1 MCIEPNALRDVVSKI
16 EAILMKTQYDCI
28 VVGGGPAGSTVAS
41 LVAEAGFSTL
51 LLEREKMPRFHVGES
66 LMPETYWTF
75 KRLGVLDKMKSSTFV
90 RKLSVQFVS
99 SSGAESDPFF
109 FRRHDDRECSQ
120 TWQVERGKFDHML
133 FQHAAEKGA
142 DVHDETRVQEI
153 LLEGT
158 RATGV
163 RLEADTK
170 TPQEIHARVVVDAT
184 GQQALLANRL
194 GLRVENPKL
203 KKAAIWNYY
212 RGAERAAGDNGGA
225 TIILHTQSKQA
236 WFWFIPL
243 ADDITSVGVVADR
256 DYLLK
261 NRGKPE
267 SVFQEELSQCP
278 ALVRR
283 LENAEIT
290 SDYRV
295 AREFSYTTKQHA
307 GDGWVLVGDAW
318 GFIDPVY
325 SSGVYF
331 ALKSGEL
338 AGDAIVAGLRS
349 GDTSATQLASWTE
362 EFEEGVRWVRQLVHA
377 FYTNDFSFGRF
388 LKEHPE
394 HVSNLTDLLIG
405 RVFYEGA
412 GRIFDDMQ
420 PQLQKVASNA
430 SS

>member
-1 MCIEPNALRDVVSKI
+1 
-16 EAILMKTQYDCI
+16 MKNQYDCI

-75 KRLGVLDKMKSSTFV
+75 KRLGILDKMKSSDFV

-99 SSGAESDPFF
+99 SSGAESEPFF
-109 FRRHDDRECSQ
+109 FRRHDSRECSQ
-120 TWQVERGKFDHML
+120 TWQVERSKFDHML
-133 FQHAAEKGA
+133 FKLAEEKGA
-142 DVHDETRVQEI
+142 EAHDATRVQEI
-153 LLEGT
+153 LMDGT
-158 RATGV
+158 RASGV
-163 RLEADTK
+163 RLETTTG
-170 TPQEIHARVVVDAT
+170 TPKDVLARVVVDAT

-194 GLRVENPKL
+194 GLRVDNPKL

-212 RGAERAAGDNGGA
+212 RGAKRAPGDNGGA

-243 ADDITSVGVVADR
+243 ADDITSIGVVADR

-267 SVFQEELSQCP
+267 SVFQEELAHCP
-278 ALVRR
+278 ALVER
-283 LENAEIT
+283 LADAELT

-338 AGDAIVAGLRS
+338 AADAIVAGLRK
-349 GDTSATQLASWTE
+349 GDTSATQLASWTKD
-362 EFEEGVRWVRQLVHA
+362 FEDGVRWIRQLVHA
-377 FYTNDFSFGRF
+377 FYTNEFSFGRF
-388 LKEHPE
+388 LKDHPE

-405 RVFYEGA
+405 RVFYDGA
-412 GRIFDDMQ
+412 GRIFDDMA
-420 PQLQKVASNA
+420 PRLQQVSSNA
-430 SS
+430 ASM